1 MMKIATHDS
10 ATGEKGKGLLSWLV
24 TPFAKTQSK
33 TIKEQYD
40 AGCRMFDIRIKIADT
55 EWRCAHG
62 LWVSERTADSVLEEI
77 NAFTD
82 QCYVLLTY
90 EGTANDAWSFPSF
103 ACRVMRTYTHIV
115 WGGIA
120 IKYGKDSHLLKV
132 QYDYIQ
138 PYPTNYPPNERAF
151 LPLDGTSWHIILP
164 IPWLWKKIYFN
175 KVEFNEKVYKFV
187 DFL

>member
-10 ATGEKGKGLLSWLV
+10 ATGERGKGVLAWLV
-24 TPFAKTQSK
+24 TPFAKTQCK

-40 AGCRMFDIRIKIADT
+40 AGCRMFDIRVRLVDGV
-55 EWRCAHG
+55 WRCAHG
-62 LWVSERTADSVLEEI
+62 LWLSKRTVDSILEEI

-82 QCYVLLTY
+82 QCYVALTY
-90 EGTANDAWSFPSF
+90 EGDYDKVYAFSQYVTTKKNALTN
-103 ACRVMRTYTHIV
+103 IV
-115 WGGIA
+115 WGGVA
-120 IKYGKDSHLLKV
+120 VKYGIGSSLFKV
-132 QYDYIQ
+132 KFDYLE

-164 IPWLWKKIYFN
+164 IPWLWKKIYHD
-175 KVEFNEKVYKFV
+175 KTEFNNHTFKFV